1 MEVSSPENTRKWKV
15 SARSEESADLLGDW
29 IQVDVVETGSG
40 GQTGHGAHLRE
51 TPQKQCYL
59 KNKSSFVSSAERSFK
74 QWNVPILKK
83 RKGKHKLVC
92 TVN

>member
-1 MEVSSPENTRKWKV
+1 MEVGSPENTRKWKI

-51 TPQKQCYL
+51 TAQKQC
-59 KNKSSFVSSAERSFK
+59 S
-74 QWNVPILKK
+74 LKK
-83 RKGKHKLVC
+83 TNLASFPLQREKLQAVKC
-92 TVN
+92 PHVE

>member
-1 MEVSSPENTRKWKV
+1 MCWALMEVSSPENTRKWKI

-59 KNKSSFVSSAERSFK
+59 KK
-74 QWNVPILKK
+74 QF
-83 RKGKHKLVC
+83 
-92 TVN
+92 